1 MMFAIKQIFTIL
13 QKDLLQELRSKDII
27 IAMLI
32 FSLTVVVIFNFVFDP
47 GSEEMKATA
56 PGILWVAFAFASNL
70 GLSRSFAREQEN
82 AMMQGLLLCPV
93 DRSAI
98 FTAKVIGNFLFI
110 TIVELIT
117 LPVMV
122 LFFDISISAILLPL
136 LATLLLG
143 TLGFATIGTIFSAIS
158 ANTRSR
164 EVMLPIMLFPV
175 SVPVILAS
183 IKSTAYLLEGRE
195 FPAVWSWLR
204 LLIGFDIIY
213 FFVCFLLYE
222 YVVEE

>member
-1 MMFAIKQIFTIL
+1 MNSLQQIITIL
-13 QKDLLQELRSKDII
+13 QKDLRQEMRGKDILTS
-27 IAMLI
+27 MLI
-32 FSLTVVVIFNFVFDP
+32 FSLTVVVIFNFVFEP
-47 GSEEMKATA
+47 GSEEMKATV

-93 DRSAI
+93 DRSAVY
-98 FTAKVIGNFLFI
+98 TAKVAGNFIFI
-110 TIVELIT
+110 SIVELIT

-122 LFFDISISAILLPL
+122 VIFDLSIAPVFTRL

-143 TLGFATIGTIFSAIS
+143 TFGFATIGTLFSAIS

-175 SVPVILAS
+175 SIPVVLAA
-183 IKSTAYLLEGRE
+183 IKSTAPLLAGRD
-195 FPAVWSWLR
+195 PAETWSWMR
-204 LLIGFDIIY
+204 LLIGFDVIY
-213 FFVCFLLYE
+213 FVICFLLYE

>member
-1 MMFAIKQIFTIL
+1 MNTLRQVYTIL
-13 QKDLLQELRSKDII
+13 HKDLLLELRSKDIVST
-27 IAMLI
+27 MLI

-47 GSEEMKATA
+47 GSDEMRTSA

-82 AMMQGLLLCPV
+82 SMMQGLLLCPV
-93 DRSAI
+93 DRSAV
-98 FTAKVIGNFLFI
+98 FSAKVIGNVLFI
-110 TIVELIT
+110 SLVELIT

-122 LFFDISISAILLPL
+122 VFFDLSIGAVWLPL
-136 LATLLLG
+136 LATLFLG
-143 TLGFATIGTIFSAIS
+143 TMGFATVGTIFSAIS

-175 SVPVILAS
+175 TVPVILAA
-183 IKSTAYLLEGRE
+183 IKSTAYLLSGRDMGQ
-195 FPAVWSWLR
+195 VWSWLR
-204 LLIGFDIIY
+204 LLIAFDVVY
-213 FFVCFLLYE
+213 FFACFLLYE

>member
-1 MMFAIKQIFTIL
+1 MQALAQLYTIL
-13 QKDLLQELRSKDII
+13 RKDLLQELRGKEII
-27 IAMLI
+27 TAMLV

-47 GSEEMKATA
+47 GSTEMRAAA
-56 PGILWVAFAFASNL
+56 PGILWVAFVFASNL
-70 GLSRSFAREQEN
+70 GLARAFAREQEN

-93 DRSAI
+93 DRSTLFA
-98 FTAKVIGNFLFI
+98 AKVIGNVIFI
-110 TIVELIT
+110 TVVELIT

-122 LFFDISISAILLPL
+122 VLFDLAIGSVWPL
-136 LATLLLG
+136 LIAILLLG
-143 TLGFATIGTIFSAIS
+143 TFGFATVGTLFSAIS

-175 SVPVILAS
+175 SVPVILAA
-183 IKSTAYLLEGRE
+183 IKSTAALLDGRGVVE
-195 FPAVWSWLR
+195 IWPWLR
-204 LLIGFDIIY
+204 LLIVFDVLY